1 MARCLNKSDRPE
13 PAPNLEKETETVQ
26 LKTGQDAI
34 SPLFG
39 EISREYGVVFEQSIE
54 SAVAA
59 ALAED
64 IGGGDLTGRLV
75 PGDEMRS
82 ARIVV
87 REAAVLCGVPWFESV
102 LRQLGGGITTRWHYR
117 EGELMLANTPVVELH
132 GPARLLLTAERNTLN
147 FLQLLSGVATATRR
161 YVQAIEGHR
170 ARILDTRKT
179 LPGLR
184 LAQKY
189 AVRVG
194 GGANQRLA
202 LYDGILIKE
211 NHIAAAGGVGAAV
224 DAANTLNAGVS
235 IQVEVETLAQLDEA
249 LAHHAE
255 SILLDNFTPAMMH
268 EAVAMTAGRA
278 ILEVSGGVNLD
289 TVVSIAATGVDR
301 ISIGSLTK
309 DVHAADFSMRL
320 L

>member
-1 MARCLNKSDRPE
+1 
-13 PAPNLEKETETVQ
+13 VQ
-26 LKTGQDAI
+26 VRTGKDAV
-34 SPLFG
+34 SPLFD
-39 EISREYGVVFEQSIE
+39 EARHEYGAVFAQAIE
-54 SAVAA
+54 NNVAA

-64 IGGGDLTGRLV
+64 VGTGDHTARLV
-75 PGDEMRS
+75 PANEVRE

-87 REAAVLCGVPWFESV
+87 REAAVLCGVPWFEEV
-102 LRQLGGGITTRWHYR
+102 LRQLGADLSARWFYR
-117 EGELMLANTPVVELH
+117 EGEVMQANTPVVELR
-132 GPARLLLTAERNTLN
+132 GPVRLLLTAERNALN
-147 FLQLLSGVATATRR
+147 FLQLLSGVASATRL
-161 YVQAIEGHR
+161 YVTAIEGQR

-211 NHIAAAGGVGAAV
+211 NHIAAAGGIGAAL
-224 DAANTLNAGVS
+224 DAADALGAGVP

-249 LAHHAE
+249 LAHRAK
-255 SILLDNFTPAMMH
+255 SVLLDNFTLEMMR
-268 EAVAMTAGRA
+268 EAVAVNAGRA
-278 ILEVSGGVNLD
+278 LLEVSGGVNFD
-289 TVVSIAATGVDR
+289 TVAAIAATGVDR

-309 DVHAADFSMRL
+309 DVRATDFSMRL